1 MPCPRVGNRYHGSGG
16 TTREKRKVDAGATK
30 QNACRCGTSEQKDLD
45 GGHRSRDVVESL
57 PVCWNRVG
65 GVSNLRD
72 RINEREEFRKSVV
85 SGAVIIIVSVAVL
98 ENGSPCK
105 IPLASES
112 WILKKIISG
121 AKRAS
126 AQIVVSA
133 RRRLSIRRLDL
144 TMAVRGYGDHG
155 ATVIDERV
163 LRKREGVA
171 PKLTRFAPL

>member
-1 MPCPRVGNRYHGSGG
+1 
-16 TTREKRKVDAGATK
+16 
-30 QNACRCGTSEQKDLD
+30 
-45 GGHRSRDVVESL
+45 
-57 PVCWNRVG
+57 VG
-65 GVSNLRD
+65 GVSDLRD
-72 RINEREEFRKSVV
+72 GIDEREEFRKSVV
-85 SGAVIIIVSVAVL
+85 SGTVVVIVSVAVL
-98 ENGSPCK
+98 EDGAPCK

-126 AQIVVSA
+126 AQIVISA
-133 RRRLSIRRLDL
+133 RRRLAIRRLDL